1 MLVPLSKNTPVLYL
15 RSDIHTEPEPEEHL
29 MTSLQPSRTFF
40 IRTSGRHTA
49 DGDMSDLSSEQETDD
64 VNEGGRVVSS
74 RVVAARVI
82 L

>member
-1 MLVPLSKNTPVLYL
+1 
-15 RSDIHTEPEPEEHL
+15 
-29 MTSLQPSRTFF
+29 MTSRQPSRTFF

-49 DGDMSDLSSEQETDD
+49 DGDMSDLSSEQETDG